1 MITRLGT
8 LVGLTGCL
16 LLAGCAAPNRVAPV
30 ESRSINQPAEV
41 ITPPGGATPAPDTSV
56 TVTALPAPEP
66 VSGTPRPLSS
76 TASPGT
82 PVTPIPPVTRAVPE
96 PATPTNPS
104 QPARQL
110 ALATPVT
117 QTDAVDG
124 ILRDVRRHW
133 AAGQHEQAAAGLERA
148 LRIEPS
154 NPYLWQHLAAVRL
167 DQGKSQ
173 QAEQFA
179 AKSNSVAGDSA
190 TLRLRN
196 WRIIAEARRLG
207 GDAAG
212 AREAETRASQYG
224 AGR

>member
-1 MITRLGT
+1 MNVRQETLLG
-8 LVGLTGCL
+8 LLGCL
-16 LLAGCAAPNRVAPV
+16 LLAGCAAPSGRIAPV
-30 ESRSINQPAEV
+30 ESRSVNQPV
-41 ITPPGGATPAPDTSV
+41 PVVPTPAPV
-56 TVTALPAPEP
+56 GAA
-66 VSGTPRPLSS
+66 SS
-76 TASPGT
+76 AFTASQLTAAP
-82 PVTPIPPVTRAVPE
+82 
-96 PATPTNPS
+96 PATPTPQAASSPAPASPPPS
-104 QPARQL
+104 PQQL
-110 ALATPVT
+110 ALVTPVT
-117 QTDAVDG
+117 KTDAVDG
-124 ILRDVRRHW
+124 ILRDVRRNW

-190 TLRLRN
+190 PLRLRN

-212 AREAETRASQYG
+212 AREAEARASTYG
-224 AGR
+224 TRR

>member
-1 MITRLGT
+1 MNVRQETLLG
-8 LVGLTGCL
+8 LLGCL
-16 LLAGCAAPNRVAPV
+16 LLAGCAAPSGRIAPV
-30 ESRSINQPAEV
+30 ESRSVNQPV
-41 ITPPGGATPAPDTSV
+41 PVVPTPAPASAPSDASV
-56 TVTALPAPEP
+56 TVTAMPAPEP
-66 VSGTPRPLSS
+66 ASGTPRPLY
-76 TASPGT
+76 
-82 PVTPIPPVTRAVPE
+82 PVTPSAAP
-96 PATPTNPS
+96 PATPTPQAASSPAPASPPPS
-104 QPARQL
+104 PQQL
-110 ALATPVT
+110 ALVTPVT
-117 QTDAVDG
+117 KTDAVDG
-124 ILRDVRRHW
+124 ILRDVRRNW

-190 TLRLRN
+190 PLRLRN

-212 AREAETRASQYG
+212 AREAEARASTYG
-224 AGR
+224 TGR

>member
-1 MITRLGT
+1 MMIRLGS
-8 LVGLTGCL
+8 LAGLLGCL
-16 LLAGCAAPNRVAPV
+16 VLAGCAGPTNRIAPV
-30 ESRSINQPAEV
+30 ESRSINEPIAEV
-41 ITPPGGATPAPDTSV
+41 PSPTPVAVPTDPAV

-66 VSGTPRPLSS
+66 ASGTPRPLPSG
-76 TASPGT
+76 ASPSSPT
-82 PVTPIPPVTRAVPE
+82 APPAAA
-96 PATPTNPS
+96 PAAPPAASVSPS
-104 QPARQL
+104 SQQL

-117 QTDAVDG
+117 KTDAVDD

-133 AAGQHEQAAAGLERA
+133 SAGQHEQAAAGLERA

-154 NPYLWQHLAAVRL
+154 NAYLWQHLAAVRL
-167 DQGKSQ
+167 DQGKSR

-190 TLRLRN
+190 PLRLRN

-212 AREAETRASQYG
+212 AREAEARAAQYG
-224 AGR
+224 SGR